1 MAGRISDLIIKKL
14 IESQG
19 GQGGPAAPD
28 IRAAMADG
36 GGPAMAQ
43 TGVSPA
49 DQAQIDGPAGEQV
62 DPMVDFIA
70 KKLAMLDGSPEQK
83 YQILVQILPQI
94 ADAFLMRAQ
103 QAAAAG
109 PGGSAPSAA
118 PPQYDITSNMG
129 GVSSAVNNMFL

>member
-36 GGPAMAQ
+36 GGPA
-43 TGVSPA
+43 
-49 DQAQIDGPAGEQV
+49 V

-118 PPQYDITSNMG
+118 PPQYGITSNMG
-129 GVSSAVNNMFL
+129 GYPQQ